1 MDHLLNRLRTPRLH
15 FLMFVLV
22 SGAHVGCGRVG
33 GYPEASI
40 TSPVGRE
47 GVCVACSKKISSV
60 SKSNLV
66 TFAGNQF
73 IVCDEACAKKAEG
86 VTEHPH
92 SH

>member
-1 MDHLLNRLRTPRLH
+1 MVLFLNRLYAPRSC
-15 FLMFVLV
+15 FLVVVLA
-22 SGAHVGCGRVG
+22 SAFHVGCGREG

-40 TSPVGRE
+40 TSPLGRE
-47 GVCVACSKKISSV
+47 GVCVACSKKIGSV
-60 SKSNLV
+60 NKSNLV

-86 VTEHPH
+86 VTEHSH